1 MSLDLNQDLIII
13 TDPPCVVV
21 ATMPPSPPPFPPS
34 PPPLPEL
41 VDISVSEPGSNQ
53 VIVIRANSPYNIT
66 GETRMKIMI
75 PDKEK
80 GGLVCVCVCVCVCVL
95 LLLLLLGGI
104 LLSVNQS
111 GGSGL
116 GSGRNLDFILV
127 QTLQSN

>member
-80 GGLVCVCVCVCVCVL
+80 GGLVCVCVCVCVRVCCCYCCFWEAYC
-95 LLLLLLGGI
+95 
-104 LLSVNQS
+104 SQS
-111 GGSGL
+111 IRREWAGL
-116 GSGRNLDFILV
+116 WKKS
-127 QTLQSN
+127 

>member
-80 GGLVCVCVCVCVCVL
+80 GGLVCVCVCVCVCV
-95 LLLLLLGGI
+95 
-104 LLSVNQS
+104 VVTAA
-111 GGSGL
+111 
-116 GSGRNLDFILV
+116 SGRHIALS
-127 QTLQSN
+127 QSIRREWAGLWKKS